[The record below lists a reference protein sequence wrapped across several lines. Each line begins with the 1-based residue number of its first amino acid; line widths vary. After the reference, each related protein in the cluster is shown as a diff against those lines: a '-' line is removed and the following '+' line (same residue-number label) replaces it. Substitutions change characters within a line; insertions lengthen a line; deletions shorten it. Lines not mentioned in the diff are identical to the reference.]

1 MGMFENLAKQL
12 ENMEDEEGEGEPG
25 DEDEAMKEA
34 EKMIMGMFGNMAD
47 HTKAN
52 PG

>member
-1 MGMFENLAKQL
+1 
-12 ENMEDEEGEGEPG
+12 MEDEEGQGEPG

-52 PG
+52 PGQADPMAGMPDMS